1 MPTALSRPDFS
12 ELDNQPRLVQKKLFK
27 KYQDQ
32 FKTEEVK
39 ASEKNVQKGNHL
51 ANIRPSKKKT
61 RKWKWK
67 SGSNLYTHHR
77 ICIDVNDDKVKV
89 VEYTGPHSTS
99 STISRLVSSDVGV
112 FGIVKI
118 SEYTFTELEDQK
130 VQKIIWPECLIR
142 YDDNERVERAKSR
155 IGEDFYGLLENNCEH
170 LVSWCICGLNVSLQV
185 NWWHFFI
192 RDALY
197 TILAG
202 CKSLV
207 VDGIILRIA
216 ANVSDEVMGSVVTG
230 ASGSTMII
238 GFAIG
243 AVLETG
249 FAAYQIHKVY
259 TQWKKKSISGEQF
272 KVRLVEIIIKGVF
285 RFGFGVGGSIIGF
298 IFFGPVGSFVA
309 GAIGAIVGHCVG
321 IVLSA
326 GYENRKP
333 IRLKLVEAKSAFV
346 RWITQ

>member
-1 MPTALSRPDFS
+1 VSTTTTTTTTNNNNNDFS
-12 ELDNQPRLVQKKLFK
+12 NAHFL
-27 KYQDQ
+27 
-32 FKTEEVK
+32 T
-39 ASEKNVQKGNHL
+39 
-51 ANIRPSKKKT
+51 T
-61 RKWKWK
+61 
-67 SGSNLYTHHR
+67 
-77 ICIDVNDDKVKV
+77 
-89 VEYTGPHSTS
+89 HSTHARFLFLHNES
-99 STISRLVSSDVGV
+99 FLL
-112 FGIVKI
+112 FFLIV
-118 SEYTFTELEDQK
+118 Q

-155 IGEDFYGLLENNCEH
+155 IGEKFYGVLENNYEQ

-230 ASGSTMII
+230 ASRSTMII

-285 RFGFGVGGSIIGF
+285 RFGFGVIVVQSICGLR
-298 IFFGPVGSFVA
+298 S
-309 GAIGAIVGHCVG
+309 
-321 IVLSA
+321 
-326 GYENRKP
+326 N
-333 IRLKLVEAKSAFV
+333 
-346 RWITQ
+346 